1 MPFGL
6 RNAPAHFQKTIVA
19 IVEVAPFLHVVVYL
33 DDIVVYGGT
42 ESEVWAETIELIR
55 RLVHAGLM
63 INLKKSQ
70 FLV

>member
-33 DDIVVYGGT
+33 DDIVVYGST
-42 ESEVWAETIELIR
+42 ESEVWAETIELI
-55 RLVHAGLM
+55 
-63 INLKKSQ
+63 
-70 FLV
+70 